1 MWLKACWQRLR
12 AKLMA
17 WHVPRGKIHSFSRGF
32 PSPGRVAQLVGP
44 QSMLGPF
51 SRGRK
56 VPRHFHCQPPFLY
69 RDPFKSW
76 GGGFAGG
83 LQEPLCYSGMA
94 IEATPPRGCTHVAA
108 CGSLLPS
115 EAGTGVCLVH
125 VRLLACTWQA
135 LGECVLKEWCGRWA
149 SFVL

>member
-17 WHVPRGKIHSFSRGF
+17 WHVPRGKIHSFSRDF

-56 VPRHFHCQPPFLY
+56 VPHHFHCQPPFLY

-76 GGGFAGG
+76 GGGSCWQAAGASVLFWDG
-83 LQEPLCYSGMA
+83 NRSHPTSWLH
-94 IEATPPRGCTHVAA
+94 PRG
-108 CGSLLPS
+108 GMWLPTTL
-115 EAGTGVCLVH
+115 GGRHGVCLVH

-135 LGECVLKEWCGRWA
+135 LGE
-149 SFVL
+149 